1 MAVADLL
8 GFALA
13 ALAGHRLRALLSL
26 LGVAIGV
33 TAVVLLTALGQGA
46 RAYVV
51 NQFATL
57 GTHLLIVIPGK
68 VETSGG
74 APGWGG
80 TPHELTLDDAAALAR
95 TLPEVARMAPLAMG
109 TETVAAGE
117 RQRQVAVLG
126 TTAAF
131 LTVRDL
137 AVAAGSFL
145 PDLPPTRGAPV
156 VVLGQRVAREL
167 YPGSDPVGQVV
178 RVGGWRMRVVGLLA
192 PRGVHLGMDM
202 DDVVIVP
209 VATGM
214 RMFNRASLFRI
225 LLKAHPTADLDR
237 LKGRVVA
244 LLAERHGEE
253 DITCITQDAVLAT
266 FATLLDALTLALVG
280 IAAISLV
287 VAGVGI
293 MNVMLVSVAER
304 TAEVGLLRAL
314 GAQPRQVLACFLTE
328 AALLSTAGGLAG
340 LGAGWAGSAV
350 VAHLYPDFPVA
361 PPAWAPPAALGV
373 ALAVGTLFGYLPA
386 RRATRLDPVAAL
398 AGHKR

>member
-214 RMFNRASLFRI
+214 RMFNRASLFRV

>member
-46 RAYVV
+46 RVYVV

-131 LTVRDL
+131 LAVRDL

-293 MNVMLVSVAER
+293 MNVMLVSVAAR